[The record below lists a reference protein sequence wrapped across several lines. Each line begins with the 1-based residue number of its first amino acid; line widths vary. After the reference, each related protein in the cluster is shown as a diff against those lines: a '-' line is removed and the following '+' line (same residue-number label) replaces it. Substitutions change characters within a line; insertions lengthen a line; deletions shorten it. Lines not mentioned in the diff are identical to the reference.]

1 MSLPKGPSSLSLL
14 LRGRSNFF
22 DWEIQLR
29 LALKNVDLID
39 LWLPELSDIHAKHT
53 ARHNYSTLIQSWLIK
68 PAIGAG
74 SEKLQEFRRRDGD
87 DQLGPIG

>member
-1 MSLPKGPSSLSLL
+1 MSLL

-68 PAIGAG
+68 QL
-74 SEKLQEFRRRDGD
+74 SELVVRNFRKSEEEM
-87 DQLGPIG
+87 QTNN